1 MFLHLHNTIHHI
13 AVTVT
18 STPAVTVTP
27 TVTPSS
33 ASPVTLVSTLLNPNA
48 YGTVVSDLFG
58 YNVSISGTRAIAGA
72 PGESDAGGGFSGKAY
87 IYDATNGSLLHTL
100 DNPTPQAGANFGK
113 SVAIDGNNAI
123 VGAWQEDSVGETNSG
138 AAYIFDV
145 TAGGLLH
152 TLLNPNAYG
161 TGAYDNFSD
170 EYDGVAI
177 SGNYAIVGAPEED
190 DAGETGSGKAY
201 IFDVTTG
208 NLLHT
213 LDNPNIDGP
222 ASNDGFGYSV
232 SIDGNYA
239 IVGANN
245 EEYAHI
251 YDVVTGMLLYS
262 IPNEN
267 AFGTAGGDQFGFSAS
282 ISGNSV
288 IIGAFSEDA
297 AGGNSSGAAYIYNFT
312 V

>member
-33 ASPVTLVSTLLNPNA
+33 APPVTLVSTLLNPNA

-123 VGAWQEDSVGETNSG
+123 VGAWV
-138 AAYIFDV
+138 AA
-145 TAGGLLH
+145 
-152 TLLNPNAYG
+152 
-161 TGAYDNFSD
+161 S
-170 EYDGVAI
+170 
-177 SGNYAIVGAPEED
+177 S
-190 DAGETGSGKAY
+190 SGKAY
-201 IFDVTTG
+201 IYDVTTG